1 MESLLRI
8 AFSTFVSLLLFAG
21 SAHARFLQVD
31 PVGYDDQQNLYA
43 YVEND
48 PVNRVDPDGRQSD
61 TVMDRRNQAFLQAA
75 NECEGGC
82 LETYGAAIAVAATG
96 VAIVVDVLDGPQPDI
111 GAAAVSQVSRVL
123 PKGAAGGTR
132 AGKSFTSAGKKQ
144 IDQRNARANGGVNR
158 CENCKRETPPAQ
170 QSQRGVKPPTNQRER
185 DHIIPRSK
193 GGDGTPENGQILCR
207 GCNQEK
213 RDRMPE

>member
-8 AFSTFVSLLLFAG
+8 AFSALISLLLFAG

-96 VAIVVDVLDGPQPDI
+96 VAIVVEDRK
-111 GAAAVSQVSRVL
+111 S
-123 PKGAAGGTR
+123 TR
-132 AGKSFTSAGKKQ
+132 LNSS
-144 IDQRNARANGGVNR
+144 
-158 CENCKRETPPAQ
+158 
-170 QSQRGVKPPTNQRER
+170 
-185 DHIIPRSK
+185 H
-193 GGDGTPENGQILCR
+193 
-207 GCNQEK
+207 
-213 RDRMPE
+213 